1 MATTSS
7 DWCLRRLSVRLA
19 QGVLMAVSVLPAPA
33 SPEAADSV
41 TPVKKGLDASSLGHS
56 LGAAASLL
64 TQGCPVAG
72 LLPLSL

>member
-1 MATTSS
+1 
-7 DWCLRRLSVRLA
+7 
-19 QGVLMAVSVLPAPA
+19 MAVSVLPAPA